1 MALLTDLVGGNDR
14 LEQLKQ
20 LSKILAENIDM
31 CDSMRDL
38 ASLARQ
44 YRETLREIDA
54 LENGEDSDDEIAAL
68 ILRHREPAPNE

>member
-1 MALLTDLVGGNDR
+1 MPLLVDLVDGNDR

-20 LSKILAENIDM
+20 LAKILAENIDM

-38 ASLARQ
+38 ASLSRQ
-44 YRETLREIDA
+44 YRETLAEIDA

-68 ILRHREPAPNE
+68 ILRHREPATHD

>member
-1 MALLTDLVGGNDR
+1 MALLVDLVDGNDR

-20 LSKILAENIDM
+20 LAKILAENIDM

-38 ASLARQ
+38 AALSRQ
-44 YRETLREIDA
+44 YRETLAEIDA

-68 ILRHREPAPNE
+68 ILRHREPATHD

>member
-1 MALLTDLVGGNDR
+1 MPLLVDLVDGNDR

-20 LSKILAENIDM
+20 LAKILAENIDM

-38 ASLARQ
+38 ASLSRQ
-44 YRETLREIDA
+44 YRETLAEIDA

-68 ILRHREPAPNE
+68 ILRHREPAAHD

>member
-1 MALLTDLVGGNDR
+1 MALLVDLVDGNDR

-20 LSKILAENIDM
+20 LAKILAENIDM

-38 ASLARQ
+38 ASLSRQ
-44 YRETLREIDA
+44 YRETLAEIDA

-68 ILRHREPAPNE
+68 ILRHREPAPND

>member
-1 MALLTDLVGGNDR
+1 MPLLVDLVDGNDR

-20 LSKILAENIDM
+20 LAKILAENIDM

-38 ASLARQ
+38 ASLSRQ
-44 YRETLREIDA
+44 YRETLAEIDV

-68 ILRHREPAPNE
+68 ILRHREPATHD